1 MQIVF
6 GSKNPG
12 KIEQMQTSFAELPVT
27 IIMPSVDAPVETGSS
42 YSENAL
48 LKARYYKRQYP
59 HLAVFAD
66 DSGLEV
72 EALADQLGVS
82 TRRFGA
88 GEHATDSEWLEYF
101 LERLHTE
108 TNRKARFVS
117 TIALISPTGSEH
129 IFTGEC
135 HGTITKTVEF
145 PYQKGLPASGCFLP
159 DGHTCVLSEI
169 IAKKL
174 PFKSHRALSIEQ
186 LVDFIRTSLL

>member
-12 KIEQMQTSFAELPVT
+12 KIEQMQASFSDLPVT
-27 IIMPSVDAPVETGSS
+27 IIMPTAVAPVETGTS
-42 YSENAL
+42 YTENAL
-48 LKARYYKRQYP
+48 LKARYYKQQYP

-72 EALADQLGVS
+72 EALVDQLGVA

-88 GEHATDSEWLEYF
+88 GEHATDSEWIAHF
-101 LERLHTE
+101 LEKLLTE
-108 TNRKARFVS
+108 TNRRARFVS
-117 TIALISPTGSEH
+117 TIAFISPDGTEH

-135 HGTITKTVEF
+135 HGAITHTVEF
-145 PYQKGLPASGCFLP
+145 PYQAGLPASGCFLP

-186 LVDFIRTSLL
+186 LVEFIRSSLL